1 MIRIG
6 AKRLR
11 GKTQRFSRREVLVLE
26 LERQVRQGREMATDC
41 GSDWLSEP
49 AFRSWSTVYNV
60 PRA

>member
-49 AFRSWSTVYNV
+49 AGLSLLVDRL
-60 PRA
+60 